1 MPKMTL
7 IGRLSDGLPLAASMA
22 DATDAYA
29 DELSNYDRDA
39 KKLFRSLA
47 AAATAGDSGRA
58 GGAGG
63 VAVTPNQFVT
73 VGAGPAF
80 AFHYLVDGGVVFL
93 TLAEKAYP
101 NRLAYDFLDEL
112 RKEFLNSHGGQ
123 VARASRPYEFIRFDT
138 FILKTKKLY
147 SDSRT
152 QRNLDK
158 LNSEL
163 RDVHSIMTKNISELL
178 ERGDRLE
185 HVANKSMRL
194 AQESKKYAA
203 QARHANRM
211 RLVRQYVP
219 LGVVGLVVLA
229 ALVWVVRSRG

>member
-1 MPKMTL
+1 M
-7 IGRLSDGLPLAASMA
+7 
-22 DATDAYA
+22 
-29 DELSNYDRDA
+29 
-39 KKLFRSLA
+39 
-47 AAATAGDSGRA
+47 
-58 GGAGG
+58 
-63 VAVTPNQFVT
+63 AVTPNQFVT

-101 NRLAYDFLDEL
+101 SRLAYDFLDEL

-163 RDVHSIMTKNISELL
+163 RDVHSIMTKNINELL

-219 LGVVGLVVLA
+219 LGVVGLIVLA

>member
-1 MPKMTL
+1 M
-7 IGRLSDGLPLAASMA
+7 S
-22 DATDAYA
+22 
-29 DELSNYDRDA
+29 
-39 KKLFRSLA
+39 
-47 AAATAGDSGRA
+47 
-58 GGAGG
+58 
-63 VAVTPNQFVT
+63 
-73 VGAGPAF
+73 GPAPPF
-80 AFHYLVDGGVVFL
+80 FLVVLCFPPLCLFGWVRWARVC
-93 TLAEKAYP
+93 
-101 NRLAYDFLDEL
+101 RLAYDFLDEL

-163 RDVHSIMTKNISELL
+163 RDVHSIMTKNINELL

-219 LGVVGLVVLA
+219 LGVVGLIVLA

>member
-29 DELSNYDRDA
+29 DELTSYDRDA
-39 KKLFRSLA
+39 KKLL
-47 AAATAGDSGRA
+47 
-58 GGAGG
+58 
-63 VAVTPNQFVT
+63 Q
-73 VGAGPAF
+73 
-80 AFHYLVDGGVVFL
+80 
-93 TLAEKAYP
+93 KAYP
-101 NRLAYDFLDEL
+101 SRLAYDFLDEL

-138 FILKTKKLY
+138 FIIKTKKLY

-163 RDVHSIMTKNISELL
+163 RDVHSIMTKNINELL

-219 LGVVGLVVLA
+219 LGVVGLIVLA
-229 ALVWVVRSRG
+229 ALFWAVRSRG

>member
-1 MPKMTL
+1 MCFT
-7 IGRLSDGLPLAASMA
+7 
-22 DATDAYA
+22 
-29 DELSNYDRDA
+29 
-39 KKLFRSLA
+39 
-47 AAATAGDSGRA
+47 
-58 GGAGG
+58 
-63 VAVTPNQFVT
+63 
-73 VGAGPAF
+73 
-80 AFHYLVDGGVVFL
+80 
-93 TLAEKAYP
+93 
-101 NRLAYDFLDEL
+101 
-112 RKEFLNSHGGQ
+112 
-123 VARASRPYEFIRFDT
+123 DT

-185 HVANKSMRL
+185 RTLADGQRGTAGVHMQRVVPSASTVGCGWRAASVRRPCATDAGLTVPACLLCLISVCTASLVGDARSPPPLSFALGTPPRHTDVANKSMRL